1 MYELVITYSLIWV
14 IQLRSIAPHLG
25 LILLAAKT
33 LVIAMVIVEELV
45 AISLNRIQV
54 HENIR
59 NMA

>member
-1 MYELVITYSLIWV
+1 M
-14 IQLRSIAPHLG
+14 QLRSIAPHLG
-25 LILLAAKT
+25 LILLTAKT

-59 NMA
+59 NVT